1 MYKILYLPTSEF
13 LKKVVAKP
21 GENLIISKQVL
32 LTQEENIN
40 CNLCW
45 DEENLIEYIQEN
57 LVIAQSDFE
66 NYIEDILNQV
76 GYKKSYYELFSDKSL
91 YEIVE
96 V

>member
-13 LKKVVAKP
+13 LKEVIAKP
-21 GENLIISKQVL
+21 RSKQIL
-32 LTQEENIN
+32 ITQEENIN

-45 DEENLIEYIQEN
+45 NEENLREYTQEN
-57 LVIAQSDFE
+57 LIIAQLDFE

-76 GYKKSYYELFSDKSL
+76 ECEKSYYELFSDKSL

>member
-13 LKKVVAKP
+13 LKEVIAKP
-21 GENLIISKQVL
+21 GAKQIL

-45 DEENLIEYIQEN
+45 DEENLREYTQEN
-57 LVIAQSDFE
+57 LIIAQSDFE

-76 GYKKSYYELFSDKSL
+76 GYEKSYYELFSDKSL